1 MMTSFFWGDGFD
13 IIFSLMFLLILS
25 IIVVSII
32 RGLAEWNKNNQSP
45 RLSVEAM
52 VVAKRQNVTTHTHNH
67 AADASHAGMGI
78 HTSHSTDYYV
88 TFQVESGDRMEME
101 VSGEEYG
108 MLVEGDFGKLS
119 FQGTRYL
126 GFERIHL
133 GDE

>member
-1 MMTSFFWGDGFD
+1 MTGFFWDGGFD
-13 IIFSLMFLLILS
+13 VLFALTFLLILG

-32 RGLAEWNKNNQSP
+32 RGIAEWNKNNQSP

-52 VVAKRQNVTTHTHNH
+52 VVTKRENVTTHTHNH
-67 AADASHAGMGI
+67 AADAGYAGTGI

-108 MLVEGDFGKLS
+108 MLAEGDFGKLS

-133 GDE
+133 DDE